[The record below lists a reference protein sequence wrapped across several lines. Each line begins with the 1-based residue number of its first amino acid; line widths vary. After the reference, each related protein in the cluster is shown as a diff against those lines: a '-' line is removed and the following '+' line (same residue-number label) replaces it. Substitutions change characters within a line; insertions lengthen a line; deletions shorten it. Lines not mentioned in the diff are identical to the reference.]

1 MRVAIT
7 IFVAAAAW
15 AGAAP
20 AQTAPKPDA
29 GAATPV
35 VTPRTELGVSGG
47 NGQISHVC
55 TDREDLSLTASND
68 RVTLTGA
75 CHSLAIRGSG
85 NSVSAEQP
93 LDVDV
98 SGNNNSV
105 VWPKVPAEPHLN
117 FVGTG
122 NSAGPQKN

>member
-1 MRVAIT
+1 MRVAMT
-7 IFVAAAAW
+7 IFFATAAW
-15 AGAAP
+15 TGAAH
-20 AQTAPKPDA
+20 AQTTPKPDTA
-29 GAATPV
+29 VAAPV
-35 VTPRTELGVSGG
+35 ATSRTELATPGG
-47 NGQISHVC
+47 NGQISHAC

-85 NSVSAEQP
+85 NTVNSEQP

-105 VWPKVPAEPHLN
+105 NWPKSPAEPRLN
-117 FVGTG
+117 FDGTG
-122 NSAGPQKN
+122 NSAGPRKN